1 MCDMEKPETSAFPD
15 VQGCH
20 LSRLEMKYIRET
32 LLEWDVLENA
42 VSTIL
47 FF

>member
-1 MCDMEKPETSAFPD
+1 MEKPESSAFPD
-15 VQGCH
+15 VQGCP
-20 LSRLEMKYIRET
+20 LPRVEMKYVWET
-32 LLEWDVLENA
+32 LVEVDVLENA

>member
-1 MCDMEKPETSAFPD
+1 MEKPETSAFLD
-15 VQGCH
+15 VQGCP
-20 LSRLEMKYIRET
+20 LSGLEMKYVWET
-32 LLEWDVLENA
+32 LVELDVLENA